1 MLLKMNFAI
10 VWTFLFSISLLA
22 AFPGEGPGKTTRNLH
37 LSLFVFIS
45 CCSCLKGEEIRE
57 NSLVTCCATMLHF
70 KWKSEALLP
79 VPYYRRFV
87 LQAAATLCINL
98 NQFRIRATYKTTL
111 FNSRLHCNIVARIVA
126 TRVARSTSVI
136 LPEMKMSLN
145 VFFLFCN
152 KHYTKQNQV
161 LLFAKITAAKML
173 RDMFISRGY

>member
-1 MLLKMNFAI
+1 
-10 VWTFLFSISLLA
+10 
-22 AFPGEGPGKTTRNLH
+22 
-37 LSLFVFIS
+37 
-45 CCSCLKGEEIRE
+45 
-57 NSLVTCCATMLHF
+57 MLHF

-145 VFFLFCN
+145 VFFCFATSIIQNKIRFYFSQRLLQRKCWETCLFQGVINDNCN
-152 KHYTKQNQV
+152 GARKSVARQV
-161 LLFAKITAAKML
+161 FAKHCRHVACMEGN
-173 RDMFISRGY
+173 MN

>member
-1 MLLKMNFAI
+1 
-10 VWTFLFSISLLA
+10 
-22 AFPGEGPGKTTRNLH
+22 
-37 LSLFVFIS
+37 
-45 CCSCLKGEEIRE
+45 
-57 NSLVTCCATMLHF
+57 MLHF

>member
-1 MLLKMNFAI
+1 M

-70 KWKSEALLP
+70 KWKSEALLR